1 MRSRLCFDN
10 INNLVANYE
19 KTGDHATDSEI
30 NAFLKEC
37 GFGVKKEENG
47 VTTYLFTKSADPKL
61 IINTIE
67 WTITKFNE
75 VLGPDGFEICE
86 KLQKSKTKA
95 DNRKENFLKAKQRG
109 LEIKNKTESDLTI
122 VTEGPYKF
130 IRDLYPYQKKSV
142 EHILAMENAANFS
155 VPGSGKTSIAYAAIS
170 KWLDDGIVKKI
181 LVIGPKASF
190 VPWEEEFKHCFGRKP
205 RKFRVSGSKDAKNL
219 PDLGPSYDLFLMH
232 YATAMGNISEI
243 NDFLENNP
251 TVLIIDESHNI
262 KNPNNGRWAT
272 DAQKYGINA
281 KRRIILSGTPMPND
295 AKDLWTQFAFLW
307 PFDNPLGNQIPY
319 NDYVGARGIGKYKPD
334 LDPLY
339 ERIKKSDLGL
349 PKPKFFNHR
358 VELRP
363 IQRKIYDLIAAK
375 TLKEIAEADYKDQA
389 RMQKF
394 RTAKMVRLLQAASNP
409 SMLDEKSTKFLV
421 DSEQFGIRKEELDV
435 REKEEN
441 ISEIFDTSFYDKVK
455 NYSTYEIP
463 EKLVKAERIAQDLM
477 EQKEKVIIWCSFKLN
492 MYVFEDKSNHLFDDQ
507 KPILINGDISDD
519 PDDPDGRDERIKKF
533 KEDANPRVLIA
544 TAASLGESVSLHQ
557 HLGKKVCSN
566 AIYLDRNFNG
576 AQFMQSMDRIHRIG
590 MLPET
595 VVNYHLIV
603 AKNTIDEKIH
613 QRLWEKNQD
622 MHSALNSNDLEPLDY
637 DGNVIEPNEKQSDKD
652 YNALVEHLKGND
664 DPELKNYNVS

>member
-1 MRSRLCFDN
+1 MRSRLCFDD

-19 KTGDHATDSEI
+19 KTGDYTTDYQI

-37 GFGVKKEENG
+37 GFNVDSEENG
-47 VTTYLFTKSADPKL
+47 VTTYIFPKSADPKL
-61 IINTIE
+61 TVNTIE
-67 WTITKFNE
+67 WTIEQFTK
-75 VLGPDGFEICE
+75 VLGPEGFEVCE
-86 KLQKSKTKA
+86 KLQNKKTDS
-95 DNRKENFLKAKQRG
+95 DNRKENFQKAKQRA
-109 LEIKNKTESDLTI
+109 LEIKNKTETDLQI
-122 VTEGPYKF
+122 SPNFV
-130 IRDLYPYQKKSV
+130 RDLYPYQKKSV
-142 EHILAMENAANFS
+142 EHILALGNAANFS

-190 VPWEEEFKHCFGRKP
+190 VPWEEEFNSCFGRKP
-205 RKFRVSGSKDAKNL
+205 KSFRVSGGRDARL
-219 PDLGPSYDLFLMH
+219 IIDLEKKELFLMH
-232 YATAMGNISEI
+232 YQTAMNNIAEI
-243 NDFLENNP
+243 NDFLENND

-272 DAQKYGINA
+272 SAEKYGINA

-307 PFDNPLGNQIPY
+307 PFDYPLGNQTAF
-319 NDYVGARGIGKYKPD
+319 NLYVDRKKSIGKYKPD

-349 PKPKFFNHR
+349 PKPKFINHK

-375 TLKEIAEADYKDQA
+375 TLKEIEEADIKDQA
-389 RMQKF
+389 RFQRF

-421 DSEQFGIRKEELDV
+421 DSEQFGMNQRELDV
-435 REKEEN
+435 REKEKN
-441 ISEIFDTSFYDKVK
+441 ISEVFDASFYDKVK
-455 NYSTYEIP
+455 NYSEYEIP
-463 EKLVKAERIAQDLM
+463 YKLVEAEKIARGLM

-492 MYVFEDKSNHLFDDQ
+492 MYVFENDLFEGQ

-519 PDDPDGRDERIKKF
+519 PDDPDGRDERIKEF
-533 KEDANPRVLIA
+533 KEDPNPRVLIA
-544 TAASLGESVSLHQ
+544 TAASLGESVSLHK

-622 MHSALNSNDLEPLDY
+622 MHIALNSNDLEPLDY
-637 DGNVIEPNEKQSDKD
+637 DGNVIEPNERQSDKD
-652 YNALVEHLKGND
+652 YNALVEHLRGNN
-664 DPELKNYNVS
+664 DPELKNYNDS

>member
-1 MRSRLCFDN
+1 
-10 INNLVANYE
+10 
-19 KTGDHATDSEI
+19 
-30 NAFLKEC
+30 
-37 GFGVKKEENG
+37 
-47 VTTYLFTKSADPKL
+47 
-61 IINTIE
+61 
-67 WTITKFNE
+67 
-75 VLGPDGFEICE
+75 
-86 KLQKSKTKA
+86 
-95 DNRKENFLKAKQRG
+95 
-109 LEIKNKTESDLTI
+109 
-122 VTEGPYKF
+122 
-130 IRDLYPYQKKSV
+130 
-142 EHILAMENAANFS
+142 
-155 VPGSGKTSIAYAAIS
+155 
-170 KWLDDGIVKKI
+170 
-181 LVIGPKASF
+181 
-190 VPWEEEFKHCFGRKP
+190 
-205 RKFRVSGSKDAKNL
+205 
-219 PDLGPSYDLFLMH
+219 
-232 YATAMGNISEI
+232 
-243 NDFLENNP
+243 
-251 TVLIIDESHNI
+251 
-262 KNPNNGRWAT
+262 
-272 DAQKYGINA
+272 
-281 KRRIILSGTPMPND
+281 
-295 AKDLWTQFAFLW
+295 
-307 PFDNPLGNQIPY
+307 
-319 NDYVGARGIGKYKPD
+319 
-334 LDPLY
+334 
-339 ERIKKSDLGL
+339 
-349 PKPKFFNHR
+349 
-358 VELRP
+358 LRP

-375 TLKEIAEADYKDQA
+375 TLKEIAEADIRDQA

-435 REKEEN
+435 REKEKN

-455 NYSTYEIP
+455 NYSKYEIP
-463 EKLVKAERIAQDLM
+463 YKLVEAQKIAQNLM

-492 MYVFEDKSNHLFDDQ
+492 MRVFEEEFFKGQ

-519 PDDPDGRDERIKKF
+519 PDDPDGRDERIKEF

-652 YNALVEHLKGND
+652 YNALVEHLKGNN